1 MKKVIFVAFSDIH
14 LHDWPQ
20 YSIAHNRLMDGGLV
34 LKRINYLCDKHKC
47 NALFIGDLI
56 HNPLGIDNR
65 LLNLTYDWFFDFKHL
80 IYCISGNHDQCEKN
94 SWNNRSPNYIQYF
107 SRVHKHVLDM
117 DHKVVV
123 TDSGI
128 ELRGVPYM
136 VDVKYFL
143 KAIPKPHSRKS
154 ILMIHQT
161 LPGAK
166 EPNGYEVENEMPK
179 ELYKKLSPFG
189 LVLCGHIHKPQ
200 KIFKNTYIVGAT
212 NHQRIS
218 DMGCK
223 MGCYLIFD
231 DLSVRFVSLGIREF
245 RNDDYKV
252 DKGNMHIPKVKEM
265 KLEEAVGNYNP
276 NNSELELAK
285 EYLKTKRIDSKAKE
299 RILVK
304 YLRK

>member
-1 MKKVIFVAFSDIH
+1 MRKVIFVAFSDIH

-20 YSIAHNRLMDGGLV
+20 YSIAHSRLMDGGLV
-34 LKRINYLCDKHKC
+34 ISRIKHLCNKYKC
-47 NALFIGDLI
+47 PALFIGDLI
-56 HNPLGIDNR
+56 HNPTSIDNR
-65 LLNLTYDWFFDFKHL
+65 LLNLTYDWFRTL
-80 IYCISGNHDQCEKN
+80 PECYCISGNHDQCEKN
-94 SWNNRSPNYIQYF
+94 SWDNRSPNYLQYF
-107 SRVHKHVLDM
+107 SRVHRNIIDM
-117 DHKVVV
+117 DHKVE
-123 TDSGI
+123 SINGI

-136 VDVKYFL
+136 VDVKSFL
-143 KAIPKPHSRKS
+143 KSIPKPKSKKS
-154 ILMIHQT
+154 ILMIHQV

-179 ELYKKLSPFG
+179 DLYKKLNPFG

-231 DLSVRFVSLGIREF
+231 DFSIKFIFLGIREF
-245 RNDDYKV
+245 RNDDCKV
-252 DKGNMHIPKVKEM
+252 SKGHMHIPKVEEM
-265 KLEEAVGNYNP
+265 KMEEALGNYNP
-276 NNSELELAK
+276 NNSELELAM
-285 EYLKTKRIDSKAKE
+285 EYLKTKNIESKAKE